1 MPRKITDER
10 RDTFFLSD
18 EKQKGK
24 KTTTIHISPIVKE
37 RLNNIREVFQ
47 TKTYSDTILVLILE
61 FERLKSEV
69 NTLNKDIDDLLNQ
82 VNYYKDLLNEY

>member
-1 MPRKITDER
+1 MPRKITNER
-10 RDTFFLSD
+10 RETFLSSD

-37 RLNNIREVFQ
+37 RLDNIREGFQ

-61 FERLKSEV
+61 FERLKTEI
-69 NTLNKDIDDLLNQ
+69 NTLNEDINNLLNQ
-82 VNYYKDLLNEY
+82 IKYYKDLLNEY